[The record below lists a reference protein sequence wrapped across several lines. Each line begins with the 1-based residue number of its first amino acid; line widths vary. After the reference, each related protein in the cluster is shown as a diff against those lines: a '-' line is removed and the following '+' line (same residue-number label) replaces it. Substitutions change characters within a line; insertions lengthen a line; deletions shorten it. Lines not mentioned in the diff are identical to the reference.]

1 MEITATGW
9 SNKGGTG
16 VRNCSCGNWK
26 QHWLNFSGKNWPTS
40 CSVSNCNNVPVLGA
54 HIRNPN
60 VTGEKI
66 VPMCD
71 SCNKLTSTFDLKGG
85 VTLVSANTSETCD
98 K

>member
-1 MEITATGW
+1 MSITASGW

-16 VRNCSCGNWK
+16 IRNCSCGSWK
-26 QHWLNFSGKNWPTS
+26 QHWLNFSEKTWPTA
-40 CSVSNCNNVPVLGA
+40 CSVEGCYNSPVLGA

-66 VPMCD
+66 IPMCD
-71 SCNKLTSTFDLKGG
+71 SCNKLTGTFNLKGG
-85 VTLVSANTSETCD
+85 VTLVNANTSETCD